1 MNYES
6 LRQPLE
12 VSLTQQTE
20 TQQRKGIREAFL
32 CALISLHGEP
42 SSSVS
47 NGGVGGEQ
55 HQHQHVQ
62 EDGTDR
68 AFFLD
73 DSSSVRPWVAGALNK
88 KPAVPVKYETIY

>member
-12 VSLTQQTE
+12 VSHTQQTE

-47 NGGVGGEQ
+47 NGAGAEEQ
-55 HQHQHVQ
+55 HQQHVQ

-73 DSSSVRPWVAGALNK
+73 DSFVRPSLGGWCA
-88 KPAVPVKYETIY
+88 

>member
-12 VSLTQQTE
+12 VSHTQQTE

-47 NGGVGGEQ
+47 NGAGGEQ
-55 HQHQHVQ
+55 HQQHVQ

-73 DSSSVRPWVAGALNK
+73 DSSSVRPSLGGWCA
-88 KPAVPVKYETIY
+88 